1 MGDLIAAHF
10 SHRRLIKKQDPELLL
25 NAAVL
30 HIRKA
35 QALLLRTQGA
45 SKEQAWVLE
54 DLANN
59 LIGSKSTRGQQTGA
73 SPKRR

>member
-10 SHRRLIKKQDPELLL
+10 SHRRLIRKQDPELLRSVAL
-25 NAAVL
+25 L

-35 QALLLRTQGA
+35 QALLMRTQGA

-54 DLANN
+54 DVATN
-59 LIGSKSTRGQQTGA
+59 LIGSKNERGQQSG